1 MKTQIVIHVL
11 PREIDQCYR
20 LIHDLKRS
28 FYFVDKEDKIILDLT
43 LNLSDHYTNWEKSKL
58 PKEFFIEKFKYIE
71 KISTFEN
78 QFKISHEIT
87 GINSVRRNALRE
99 NSDVTHY
106 LWVDVDMFINQTCLY
121 MALEAAK
128 SITDDYSIISA
139 ELIQGWDPSWD
150 VISNPKT
157 KNTPRVYHEDG
168 VTSDRSKSLWGTTD
182 PYDMYME
189 NNIDKEP
196 SLRKIDTIKF
206 GGGLFNLYS
215 SNLLK
220 LIDIPDSFTH
230 YGLDDTF
237 IMVGSQIMKKL
248 GYNINQYVLEDIN
261 ILEDHWYRENV
272 YDKFLYI
279 NDPKIIKNNFKTIA
293 NKAWP
298 SELTKLQIKLQ
309 QHKNGL

>member
-1 MKTQIVIHVL
+1 MKTQIVMHIL

-20 LIHDLKRS
+20 LIHDLKRAS
-28 FYFVDKEDKIILDLT
+28 YFVDKEDKIILDLT

-71 KISTFEN
+71 KI
-78 QFKISHEIT
+78 
-87 GINSVRRNALRE
+87 
-99 NSDVTHY
+99 
-106 LWVDVDMFINQTCLY
+106 CLY

-157 KNTPRVYHEDG
+157 RNTPRVYHEDG
-168 VTSDRSKSLWGTTD
+168 VTADRSKSLWGTTD

-206 GGGLFNLYS
+206 GGGLFNLF
-215 SNLLK
+215 NADLLR

-237 IMVGSQIMKKL
+237 IMVGSQMMKQL
-248 GYNINQYVLEDIN
+248 GYNINQYVLEDVN
-261 ILEDHWYRENV
+261 ILEDHWYRENA
-272 YDKFLYI
+272 YDSFLTLTDYKKVK
-279 NDPKIIKNNFKTIA
+279 NDFKQVA
-293 NKAWP
+293 NQAWP
-298 SELTKLQIKLQ
+298 HEIKKLQNKLINY
-309 QHKNGL
+309 KNGKI

>member
-1 MKTQIVIHVL
+1 MKTQIVMHIL

-28 FYFVDKEDKIILDLT
+28 SYFLSKDDKIILDLT
-43 LNLSDHYTNWEKSKL
+43 LNLSDHYTNWNDSKL
-58 PKEFFIEKFKYIE
+58 TKEFFIEKFKYIE
-71 KISTFEN
+71 KVSTFEN
-78 QFKISHEIT
+78 HFKISHEIT
-87 GINSVRRNALRE
+87 GINSVRRKALSE
-99 NSDVTHY
+99 NSDVTHF

-128 SITDDYSIISA
+128 SVTDDYSIISA
-139 ELIQGWDPSWD
+139 ELIQGWDSSWD

-157 KNTPRVYHEDG
+157 RNTPRVYHEDG
-168 VTSDRSKSLWGTTD
+168 ITADRSKSLWGTTD

-196 SLRKIDTIKF
+196 SLRKTDTIKF
-206 GGGLFNLYS
+206 GGGLFNLF
-215 SNLLK
+215 NADLLR

-237 IMVGSQIMKKL
+237 IMVGSQMMKQL
-248 GYNINQYVLEDIN
+248 GYNINQYVLEDVN

-272 YDKFLYI
+272 YDKFLTLTDYKKVK
-279 NDPKIIKNNFKTIA
+279 NDFKQVA
-293 NKAWP
+293 NQAWP
-298 SELTKLQIKLQ
+298 HEIKKLQNKLINY
-309 QHKNGL
+309 KNGK

>member
-1 MKTQIVIHVL
+1 MKTQIVIHIL

-20 LIHDLKRS
+20 LVHDLKRAL
-28 FYFVDKEDKIILDLT
+28 YFVNKEDTIILDLT
-43 LNLSDHYTNWEKSKL
+43 LNLSDHYTDWDKSQL
-58 PKEFFIEKFKYIE
+58 PKDFFIEKFKYIE

-157 KNTPRVYHEDG
+157 RNTPRVYHEDG
-168 VTSDRSKSLWGTTD
+168 TTADRSKSLWGITD

-189 NNIDKEP
+189 NNINKEP
-196 SLRKIDTIKF
+196 SLRKINTIKF

-248 GYNINQYVLEDIN
+248 GYNINQYVLENVN

-272 YDKFLYI
+272 YDKFLHM
-279 NDPKIIKNNFKTIA
+279 NDPKIIKNNFKNIA

-298 SELTKLQIKLQ
+298 NELNKLQIKLQ

>member
-1 MKTQIVIHVL
+1 MSTIQILLHIL
-11 PREIDQCYR
+11 PREIDELERICDH
-20 LIHDLKRS
+20 LHRS
-28 FYFVDKEDKIILDLT
+28 SFFLSPDDKVNLDIT
-43 LNLSDHYTNWEKSKL
+43 LNLSNEFTDWDKSLL

-71 KISTFEN
+71 KISTFTN

-99 NSDVTHY
+99 NSDVTHF

-128 SITDDYSIISA
+128 TITDEYHIISA

-150 VISNPKT
+150 VISNPIT
-157 KNTPRVYHEDG
+157 RNTPRIYHDDG
-168 VTSDRSKSLWGTTD
+168 VTANRSKSLWGTTD
-182 PYDMYME
+182 PYEMYME
-189 NNIDKEP
+189 NNINKEP
-196 SLRKIDTIKF
+196 SLRKINTIKF

-215 SNLLK
+215 ANLLK

-237 IMVGSQIMKKL
+237 IMVGSQIMKQL
-248 GYNINQYVLEDIN
+248 GYNINQYVLEDVN

-272 YDKFLYI
+272 YDKFLHI
-279 NDPKIIKNNFKTIA
+279 NDPKNIKNNFKKIA
-293 NKAWP
+293 DQAWP
-298 SELTKLQIKLQ
+298 EELKKLQLKLQ
-309 QHKNGL
+309 NER